1 MPFIEKVT
9 ACYRIGAH
17 NSFSKNI
24 LNNDKKMEFFA
35 AHSDSLV
42 QFLLHLNIP
51 KLYPPTVKYI
61 SWMISQYLPI
71 IHEKALNSAVDIIL
85 RENSYCDAE
94 THYLIFGSGFY
105 SKMLSG
111 NRIFSGLP
119 SDTFEGLDLK
129 SDILLDK
136 TNEIIKRSGEKI
148 LVFVTVFDPP
158 RDLEIS
164 IEEYFSSLD
173 DIKVI
178 NFPNQLLRHLV
189 KLGAL
194 KSFKNIVE
202 KIPLRC
208 DVEIPTTGS
217 LS

>member
-1 MPFIEKVT
+1 
-9 ACYRIGAH
+9 
-17 NSFSKNI
+17 
-24 LNNDKKMEFFA
+24 
-35 AHSDSLV
+35 
-42 QFLLHLNIP
+42 
-51 KLYPPTVKYI
+51 
-61 SWMISQYLPI
+61 MISQYLPV
-71 IHEKALNSAVDIIL
+71 IHEKALNSAVETIL
-85 RENSYCDAE
+85 RENSFRDAE

-105 SKMLSG
+105 SKMLSR
-111 NRIFSGLP
+111 NSTFSRLP
-119 SDTFEGLDLK
+119 SNTFESLDLK